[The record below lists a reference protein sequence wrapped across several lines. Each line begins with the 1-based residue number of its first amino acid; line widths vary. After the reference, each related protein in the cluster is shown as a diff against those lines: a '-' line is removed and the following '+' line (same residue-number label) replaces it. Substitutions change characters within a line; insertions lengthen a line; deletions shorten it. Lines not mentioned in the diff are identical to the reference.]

1 MKTLK
6 ENHQGFSTILA
17 LAFIPLSGFATDIY
31 LPSLP
36 AMAND
41 LHVSASAVQLSL
53 VVFMFSVG
61 ISQFFI
67 GSILDSFGRYKIG
80 LASLALFSITS
91 FVIALVSDIYVIYA
105 MRIIQ
110 GITIALIVVGKRA
123 YFVDLFSG
131 EKLKNYIS
139 LFSIIWA
146 SAPIMAP
153 FLGGY
158 LQNSFGWRSNF
169 YFLGGL
175 SLVFLVLELIYSGE
189 SLKHYHPFKLKL
201 IAKTYSDML
210 KTTDFILGLLI
221 IGICF
226 GVVLVYSLSG
236 PFIIE
241 RVLGYSAIT
250 TGYSSLLS
258 GFSLMTGGIIAKS
271 LIKKPLA
278 QKVSIAFG
286 IQILLVL
293 LMILT
298 ASWASNLYTLMGFI
312 IGIHIAGGFI
322 FNILYGYCLS
332 RFSKNA
338 GVASGLTGGV
348 MYMISSVFSYGFA
361 NLFHVKSQLLLGIA
375 DLSLLV
381 NVVILFVIFNKYRL
395 KSTQDSSVKVELNT
409 LVKA

>member
-1 MKTLK
+1 MRTLQ
-6 ENHQGFSTILA
+6 ENHKGFSTLLA
-17 LAFIPLSGFATDIY
+17 LALIPLSGFATDIY

-36 AMAND
+36 AMASD
-41 LHVSASAVQLSL
+41 LSVSAAAVQLSL
-53 VVFMFSVG
+53 VLFMFSVG
-61 ISQFFI
+61 VSQFFI

-80 LASLALFSITS
+80 VASLVLFSLTS
-91 FVIALVSDIYVIYA
+91 FVIALVPNIYVIYA

-131 EKLKNYIS
+131 EKLKSYIS

-146 SAPIMAP
+146 CAPIMAP

-169 YFLGGL
+169 YFLGVL
-175 SLVFLVLELIYSGE
+175 SLAFAILELVYSGE
-189 SLKHYHPFKLKL
+189 SLKHYQPFKLKS
-201 IAKTYSDML
+201 IVETYSGML
-210 KTTDFILGLLI
+210 RTADFTLGLII

-226 GVVLVYSLSG
+226 GIVIVYSLSS

-241 RVLGYSAIT
+241 HVLGYSAIT

-271 LIKKPLA
+271 LIKKPLV
-278 QKVSIAFG
+278 QKVGTAFG
-286 IQILLVL
+286 IQIILVL
-293 LMILT
+293 LMIFT
-298 ASWASNLYTLMGFI
+298 ASYTSSLYTLIGFI

-322 FNILYGYCLS
+322 FNIVYAYCLT

-348 MYMISSVFSYGFA
+348 MYMISSVFSYGFT
-361 NLFHVKSQLLLGIA
+361 NLFEVKSQLLLGAA
-375 DLSLLV
+375 DLSLLLIV
-381 NVVILFVIFNKYRL
+381 TVLFMIFNSYRA
-395 KSTQDSSVKVELNT
+395 KSLALN
-409 LVKA
+409 VIKE

>member
-1 MKTLK
+1 MRTLQ
-6 ENHQGFSTILA
+6 ENHKGFSTLLA
-17 LAFIPLSGFATDIY
+17 LALIPLSGFATDIY

-36 AMAND
+36 AMASD
-41 LHVSASAVQLSL
+41 LNVSAAAVQLSL
-53 VVFMFSVG
+53 VLFMFSVG
-61 ISQFFI
+61 VSQFFI

-80 LASLALFSITS
+80 VASLVLFSLTS
-91 FVIALVSDIYVIYA
+91 FVIALVPNIYVIYA

-131 EKLKNYIS
+131 EKLKSYIS

-146 SAPIMAP
+146 CAPIMAP

-169 YFLGGL
+169 YFLGVL
-175 SLVFLVLELIYSGE
+175 SLAFAILELVYSGE
-189 SLKHYHPFKLKL
+189 SLKHYQPFKLKS
-201 IAKTYSDML
+201 IVETYSGML
-210 KTTDFILGLLI
+210 RTADFTLGLII

-226 GVVLVYSLSG
+226 GVVIVYSLSS

-278 QKVSIAFG
+278 QKVGTAFG
-286 IQILLVL
+286 IQIILVL
-293 LMILT
+293 LMIFT
-298 ASWASNLYTLMGFI
+298 ASYTSSLYTLIGFI

-322 FNILYGYCLS
+322 FNIVYAYCLT

-348 MYMISSVFSYGFA
+348 MYMISSVFSYGFT
-361 NLFHVKSQLLLGIA
+361 NLFEVKSQLLLGAA
-375 DLSLLV
+375 DLSLLLIV
-381 NVVILFVIFNKYRL
+381 TVLFMIFNSYRA
-395 KSTQDSSVKVELNT
+395 KSMALN
-409 LVKA
+409 VIKE